1 MHRTRIN
8 VGVNLITALPATVAG
23 VEASCGKERS
33 LNLTIHREWYE
44 APNEVENVRGVE
56 TAKSQ
61 GRYYNRLFFKS
72 TFLSGVKNFLCR
84 QMSLAV
90 LDVCSA
96 RGERK
101 I

>member
-1 MHRTRIN
+1 M
-8 VGVNLITALPATVAG
+8 PATVAG

-72 TFLSGVKNFLCR
+72 TFLSGVKNLLCKTGGF
-84 QMSLAV
+84 S
-90 LDVCSA
+90 DVEGRIA
-96 RGERK
+96 QGNGK